1 MKKNNNYIYDPDY
14 VFNDGCSFAKTDTDN
29 RSERFLTEPYGE
41 ILCYK
46 DIKESHE
53 SEDSI
58 IEGIL
63 SRQQIMLI
71 SGPSKSGKSFLSLNF
86 AVAVST
92 GTEIL
97 GRACRKSRVLYIEL
111 ENGNVETKK
120 RITGILAQKGIDEDL
135 PDSLFIYCLNRGF
148 VDSYVRFFDEIIE
161 KAKDDPFDLI
171 IIDPIYMLLDGD
183 ENNSEVIKEFFK
195 QISRL
200 KTATGASIIMCHHES
215 KGSNSAK
222 NVVDR
227 TSGSGVLSR
236 YPDVLISLEP
246 SNMSVLYRAK
256 IKMVLRYY
264 KSPEP
269 LNVNFKDG
277 AFLLDGES
285 TEKNNIINSSSDSNK
300 SKKTQF
306 VVDRMRNEGR

>member
-1 MKKNNNYIYDPDY
+1 M
-14 VFNDGCSFAKTDTDN
+14 
-29 RSERFLTEPYGE
+29 
-41 ILCYK
+41 
-46 DIKESHE
+46 
-53 SEDSI
+53 
-58 IEGIL
+58 
-63 SRQQIMLI
+63 
-71 SGPSKSGKSFLSLNF
+71 
-86 AVAVST
+86 
-92 GTEIL
+92 
-97 GRACRKSRVLYIEL
+97 
-111 ENGNVETKK
+111 
-120 RITGILAQKGIDEDL
+120 

-236 YPDVLISLEP
+236 YPDALISLEP
-246 SNMSVLYRAK
+246 ASMSVLYRAK